1 MAAGEIKRTSSSR
14 SRGSSNKTRLPV
26 VFIGP
31 GLLVLAVLALVP
43 TLFAIGISLQDREL
57 GQADSGWV
65 WFANYIQLFS
75 DRRFIN
81 SVGVSLTWEVVTVSA
96 TMVLAVLLGVLLF
109 QCTTARWRNLLC
121 MLFIVPVLLPR
132 VSAAFVWKFA
142 FHPLFGLLTWPYKA
156 ITGEPLDL
164 LANPL
169 TALLT
174 VAFVDVWQWGLVLRG
189 HRAEAARNIAT
200 ATVRS
205 RANGPRKDLGGLRLR
220 GAADAEGPADQPDV
234 REDGRVAAGLR
245 PDLRDDARRAG
256 HLDRDAGHV
265 RLFAGVHRVGP
276 DLVRIE
282 HGGAD
287 DGRFDCG
294 VHVYLEVDAMTA
306 CFSVCRVVVGV
317 RRSGR
322 AHAAGVRSEAN
333 VPRFAPPDIVL
344 LAPVALKG
352 ARSVDPVLLLGPSSP
367 Q

>member
-174 VAFVDVWQWGLVLRG
+174 VAFVDVWQWGLFFAVIVLKLLETLPPQPF
-189 HRAEAARNIAT
+189 EAARMDHAKTWEVYAYVALPMLKAPLISLT
-200 ATVRS
+200 FVKMVES
-205 RANGPRKDLGGLRLR
+205 LRAFDLIYVMTRGGPGIST
-220 GAADAEGPADQPDV
+220 ET
-234 REDGRVAAGLR
+234 
-245 PDLRDDARRAG
+245 
-256 HLDRDAGHV
+256 LDMYAFSQG
-265 RLFAGVHRVGP
+265 F
-276 DLVRIE
+276 IE
-282 HGGAD
+282 
-287 DGRFDCG
+287 
-294 VHVYLEVDAMTA
+294 
-306 CFSVCRVVVGV
+306 
-317 RRSGR
+317 SGR
-322 AHAAGVRSEAN
+322 ISYASSMA
-333 VPRFAPPDIVL
+333 VL
-344 LAPVALKG
+344 MMVASTVAFTYIWKWT
-352 ARSVDPVLLLGPSSP
+352 R
-367 Q
+367 